1 MDINSTSNICT
12 VYDTFDF
19 SKFILTH
26 PESLQ
31 GGSFFTK
38 LNVNNDILYLQTPK
52 CISKQ
57 GIVSSSGKKSY
68 IDLMFSSDDSKFI
81 EFMENL
87 EKSCVEKIHD
97 KKNSWFTNDIDQ
109 NDIENAFTATLRPY
123 KAGKYYL
130 LRANIAPSKNLV
142 KMPTCFVFDES
153 ENKLSLDDIKPE
165 NDLITVLEIQGIKF
179 TSKSFQF
186 EIILRQ
192 ALIMS
197 NKPVFQSCVIKKNI
211 HPTPSAPVSVAA
223 FEQTLESPSIELSSV
238 SQTIHDTSENDV
250 LHQQPQLQLQ
260 PQPQP
265 QPQPQL
271 QEQEISLHVSPH
283 IEPHKEV
290 NLEKIQNAK
299 SNTKFN
305 LENQDDIDD
314 DGDDGDGNGDGNGDD
329 DRGDDTAVEKEGET
343 HKSYTKDEGKDN
355 KKNKNTNSHEI
366 KRNIVT
372 ESQIKNSA
380 NNLEKIESLEL
391 TELTDADLEIKN
403 DDNIK
408 LKKPN
413 DIYYEIYSVA
423 KEKARTARKLAFD
436 AYLEVKKIKK
446 TYMLDDSDSDFSN
459 SSSSENSDTEE
470 ESD

>member
-38 LNVNNDILYLQTPK
+38 LNINNDILYVQTPK

-68 IDLMFSSDDSKFI
+68 IDLMFSADDSKFI

-87 EKSCVEKIHD
+87 EKSCVEKIHE

-153 ENKLSLDDIKPE
+153 ENKLTLDDIKAE

-211 HPTPSAPVSVAA
+211 QHPSNTSASAPAA
-223 FEQTLESPSIELSSV
+223 TSTSTSAPEHAAISLETSSV
-238 SQTIHDTSENDV
+238 SQTIHTTPNNDTP
-250 LHQQPQLQLQ
+250 LF
-260 PQPQP
+260 
-265 QPQPQL
+265 
-271 QEQEISLHVSPH
+271 QEQTQESSRR
-283 IEPHKEV
+283 IEPHTEN
-290 NLEKIQNAK
+290 NLEKILNAK
-299 SNTKFN
+299 SNIKFN

-314 DGDDGDGNGDGNGDD
+314 DDGDVDNNDEDGD
-329 DRGDDTAVEKEGET
+329 GDDTAHDNIKGAHINDDNDNRET
-343 HKSYTKDEGKDN
+343 IDEGNTDSKNIN
-355 KKNKNTNSHEI
+355 KSILKNNSLSE
-366 KRNIVT
+366 T
-372 ESQIKNSA
+372 QIKSGA

-391 TELTDADLEIKN
+391 NELTELTEADLEIKN
-403 DDNIK
+403 DENLK

-459 SSSSENSDTEE
+459 SSSSENSDTEQ

>member
-12 VYDTFDF
+12 SYDTFDF

-38 LNVNNDILYLQTPK
+38 LNINNDVLYVQTPK

-68 IDLMFSSDDSKFI
+68 IDLMFSSDDSNFI

-130 LRANIAPSKNLV
+130 LRASIAPSKNLL
-142 KMPTCFVFDES
+142 KMPTCYVFDES

-192 ALIMS
+192 ALVVS

-211 HPTPSAPVSVAA
+211 QPSLPTTTATATATSEFTTSPENISPEVSSA
-223 FEQTLESPSIELSSV
+223 
-238 SQTIHDTSENDV
+238 SQNIDPPPNNDTSIPTSIPTSNIAPE
-250 LHQQPQLQLQ
+250 HIQ
-260 PQPQP
+260 
-265 QPQPQL
+265 
-271 QEQEISLHVSPH
+271 PH
-283 IEPHKEV
+283 IQD
-290 NLEKIQNAK
+290 NLQKII
-299 SNTKFN
+299 NTKN
-305 LENQDDIDD
+305 NKNTESDNDNDGHDDNYGHDD
-314 DGDDGDGNGDGNGDD
+314 NDGDDGRPDNVDGDHND
-329 DRGDDTAVEKEGET
+329 DRGNNNSIT
-343 HKSYTKDEGKDN
+343 DE
-355 KKNKNTNSHEI
+355 
-366 KRNIVT
+366 
-372 ESQIKNSA
+372 QIKSSPI
-380 NNLEKIESLEL
+380 NLEKIESLEL

-403 DDNIK
+403 DENMK

-413 DIYYEIYSVA
+413 DIYYEIYSAA

-459 SSSSENSDTEE
+459 SSGSENSESEE
-470 ESD
+470 DSD

>member
-1 MDINSTSNICT
+1 MDINSPSNICT

-38 LNVNNDILYLQTPK
+38 LNVNNDALYVQTPK

-57 GIVSSSGKKSY
+57 GVVSSSGKKSY
-68 IDLMFSSDDSKFI
+68 IDLMFSSDDSTFI

-87 EKSCVEKIHD
+87 EKSCVEKIHE
-97 KKNSWFTNDIDQ
+97 KRNSWFTNEIDQ
-109 NDIENAFTATLRPY
+109 NDIENAFAATLRPF

-130 LRANIAPSKNLV
+130 LRASIAPSKNLV
-142 KMPTCFVFDES
+142 KIPTCFVFDES

-192 ALIMS
+192 ALVLS
-197 NKPVFQSCVIKKNI
+197 NKPVFQSCLIKKNI
-211 HPTPSAPVSVAA
+211 QSSATPPVSIT
-223 FEQTLESPSIELSSV
+223 ERDHSHDNDNEKTKDLEPISLEISNV
-238 SQTIHDTSENDV
+238 SQTIHNTSSNNN
-250 LHQQPQLQLQ
+250 LQHTQPHTQ
-260 PQPQP
+260 PHTQ
-265 QPQPQL
+265 
-271 QEQEISLHVSPH
+271 H
-283 IEPHKEV
+283 
-290 NLEKIQNAK
+290 NLDKIIN
-299 SNTKFN
+299 
-305 LENQDDIDD
+305 
-314 DGDDGDGNGDGNGDD
+314 
-329 DRGDDTAVEKEGET
+329 
-343 HKSYTKDEGKDN
+343 N
-355 KKNKNTNSHEI
+355 KKNLKIQDGNEGNEDNKDDEYNEENEYNEDNENNEDKNERDNENQGQGENDT
-366 KRNIVT
+366 
-372 ESQIKNSA
+372 SQIKSSP

-391 TELTDADLEIKN
+391 TELTDADLEIKTDEN
-403 DDNIK
+403 LK

-413 DIYYEIYSVA
+413 DIYYEIYNAA

-459 SSSSENSDTEE
+459 ASSSSSDSDNDSNNSNDENDTEDE
-470 ESD
+470 DS

>member
-12 VYDTFDF
+12 SYDTFDF

-38 LNVNNDILYLQTPK
+38 LNINNDVLYVQTPK

-68 IDLMFSSDDSKFI
+68 IDLMFSSDDSNFI

-130 LRANIAPSKNLV
+130 LRASIAPSKNLL
-142 KMPTCFVFDES
+142 KMPTCYVFDES

-165 NDLITVLEIQGIKF
+165 NHLITVLEIQGIKF

-192 ALIMS
+192 ALVVS

-211 HPTPSAPVSVAA
+211 QPSLPTTTAIATATSEFTTSPENISPEVSSA
-223 FEQTLESPSIELSSV
+223 
-238 SQTIHDTSENDV
+238 SQNIDPPPNNDTSTPKSTLPSNIAPE
-250 LHQQPQLQLQ
+250 HIQ
-260 PQPQP
+260 
-265 QPQPQL
+265 
-271 QEQEISLHVSPH
+271 PH
-283 IEPHKEV
+283 IQD
-290 NLEKIQNAK
+290 NLQKII
-299 SNTKFN
+299 NTKN
-305 LENQDDIDD
+305 NKNTESDNDNDGHDDNYGHDGNDDD
-314 DGDDGDGNGDGNGDD
+314 DGRPDNVDGDHND
-329 DRGDDTAVEKEGET
+329 DRGNNNSIT
-343 HKSYTKDEGKDN
+343 DE
-355 KKNKNTNSHEI
+355 
-366 KRNIVT
+366 
-372 ESQIKNSA
+372 QIKSSPI
-380 NNLEKIESLEL
+380 NLEKIESLEL

-403 DDNIK
+403 DENMK

-413 DIYYEIYSVA
+413 DIYYEIYSAA

-459 SSSSENSDTEE
+459 SSGSENSESEE
-470 ESD
+470 DSD

>member
-1 MDINSTSNICT
+1 MNSISNICT
-12 VYDTFDF
+12 IYDTFDF

-38 LNVNNDILYLQTPK
+38 LNVNNDALYVQTPK

-57 GIVSSSGKKSY
+57 GVVSSSGKKSY

-87 EKSCVEKIHD
+87 EKSCVEKIHE
-97 KKNSWFTNDIDQ
+97 KRNSWFTNDIDE
-109 NDIENAFTATLRPY
+109 NDIENAFAATLRPF

-130 LRANIAPSKNLV
+130 LRASIAPSKNLV

-153 ENKLSLDDIKPE
+153 ENKLSLDDIRPE

-211 HPTPSAPVSVAA
+211 QPSFTTPVSTIASENA
-223 FEQTLESPSIELSSV
+223 RDAEPITLEVSSV
-238 SQTIHDTSENDV
+238 PKTIDDTSSKNNSE
-250 LHQQPQLQLQ
+250 HTQPRTQ
-260 PQPQP
+260 PHTQ
-265 QPQPQL
+265 
-271 QEQEISLHVSPH
+271 H
-283 IEPHKEV
+283 
-290 NLEKIQNAK
+290 NLDKII
-299 SNTKFN
+299 NTKNN
-305 LENQDDIDD
+305 LKNQGGNEDD
-314 DGDDGDGNGDGNGDD
+314 DDNANEDD
-329 DRGDDTAVEKEGET
+329 DANDNANDDANDDANE
-343 HKSYTKDEGKDN
+343 DENANED
-355 KKNKNTNSHEI
+355 
-366 KRNIVT
+366 
-372 ESQIKNSA
+372 SQIKSSP

-391 TELTDADLEIKN
+391 TELTDADLEIN
-403 DDNIK
+403 TDENLK

-413 DIYYEIYSVA
+413 DIYYEIYSAA

-459 SSSSENSDTEE
+459 SSNSDNDEDE
-470 ESD
+470 DDDNDDNDDNDNENENEND

>member
-1 MDINSTSNICT
+1 MNSISNICT
-12 VYDTFDF
+12 IYDTFDF

-38 LNVNNDILYLQTPK
+38 LNVNNDILYVQTPK

-57 GIVSSSGKKSY
+57 GVVSSSGKKSY

-87 EKSCVEKIHD
+87 EKSCVEKIHE
-97 KKNSWFTNDIDQ
+97 KRNSWFTNDIDE
-109 NDIENAFTATLRPY
+109 NDIENAFAATLRPF

-130 LRANIAPSKNLV
+130 LRASIAPSKNLV

-153 ENKLSLDDIKPE
+153 ENKLSLDDIRPE
-165 NDLITVLEIQGIKF
+165 IDLITVLEIQGIKF

-211 HPTPSAPVSVAA
+211 QHNFTTPES
-223 FEQTLESPSIELSSV
+223 TLASENARDAEPISLEVSSV
-238 SQTIHDTSENDV
+238 PQP
-250 LHQQPQLQLQ
+250 QQPQQ
-260 PQPQP
+260 PQQ
-265 QPQPQL
+265 
-271 QEQEISLHVSPH
+271 PH
-283 IEPHKEV
+283 IQH
-290 NLEKIQNAK
+290 NLEQIIK
-299 SNTKFN
+299 SKNNINFTS
-305 LENQDDIDD
+305 ESQDDKH
-314 DGDDGDGNGDGNGDD
+314 N
-329 DRGDDTAVEKEGET
+329 DDTDRDNSDDHDHDNNADNTNNDTYNE
-343 HKSYTKDEGKDN
+343 DEDYN
-355 KKNKNTNSHEI
+355 ESVNKNDNN
-366 KRNIVT
+366 KLANNV
-372 ESQIKNSA
+372 QIKSSP

-391 TELTDADLEIKN
+391 TELTDADLEIN
-403 DDNIK
+403 TDENMK

-413 DIYYEIYSVA
+413 DIYYEIYNAA

-459 SSSSENSDTEE
+459 SSNSDDNEDE
-470 ESD
+470 DEDEDEDDDDNDNNDNVDDHEHSNS

>member
-38 LNVNNDILYLQTPK
+38 LNINNDILYVQTPK

-68 IDLMFSSDDSKFI
+68 IDLMFSVDDSKFI

-87 EKSCVEKIHD
+87 EKSCVEKIHE

-153 ENKLSLDDIKPE
+153 ENKLTLDDIKPE

-211 HPTPSAPVSVAA
+211 QHPSYATATAPEHAA
-223 FEQTLESPSIELSSV
+223 ISLEISGV
-238 SQTIHDTSENDV
+238 SQMIHTTPDNDA
-250 LHQQPQLQLQ
+250 Q
-260 PQPQP
+260 
-265 QPQPQL
+265 QL
-271 QEQEISLHVSPH
+271 QEQTQESLHR
-283 IEPHKEV
+283 IEPHTEN
-290 NLEKIQNAK
+290 NLEKILNAK
-299 SNTKFN
+299 SNIKFN
-305 LENQDDIDD
+305 LENQDNIEDD
-314 DGDDGDGNGDGNGDD
+314 DNGVHGDD
-329 DRGDDTAVEKEGET
+329 DNIAHDNIKDIHINDD
-343 HKSYTKDEGKDN
+343 
-355 KKNKNTNSHEI
+355 KNKSETNDVGDTGNKNMNNSLL
-366 KRNIVT
+366 KNNSLNDT
-372 ESQIKNSA
+372 QIKNGA

-391 TELTDADLEIKN
+391 TELTELTEADLEIKN
-403 DDNIK
+403 DENLK

-459 SSSSENSDTEE
+459 SSSSEHSDTEE
-470 ESD
+470 ELESD

>member
-12 VYDTFDF
+12 SYETFDF

-38 LNVNNDILYLQTPK
+38 LNINNDVLYVQTPK

-68 IDLMFSSDDSKFI
+68 IDLMFSSDDSNFI

-130 LRANIAPSKNLV
+130 LRASIAPSKNLL
-142 KMPTCFVFDES
+142 KMPTCYVFDES

-165 NDLITVLEIQGIKF
+165 NELITVLEIQGIKF

-192 ALIMS
+192 ALVVS

-211 HPTPSAPVSVAA
+211 QPSLPTTTTTTTATATSE
-223 FEQTLESPSIELSSV
+223 FTTSPENISPELSSA
-238 SQTIHDTSENDV
+238 SQNIDPLPNTETSIPTSNIAPE
-250 LHQQPQLQLQ
+250 HIQ
-260 PQPQP
+260 
-265 QPQPQL
+265 
-271 QEQEISLHVSPH
+271 PH
-283 IEPHKEV
+283 IQD
-290 NLEKIQNAK
+290 NLQKII
-299 SNTKFN
+299 NTKN
-305 LENQDDIDD
+305 TESDNDNDNHDDNGGHDD
-314 DGDDGDGNGDGNGDD
+314 NDERPDNVDGDHNDDERGNN
-329 DRGDDTAVEKEGET
+329 
-343 HKSYTKDEGKDN
+343 KSITDE
-355 KKNKNTNSHEI
+355 
-366 KRNIVT
+366 
-372 ESQIKNSA
+372 QIKSSPI
-380 NNLEKIESLEL
+380 NLEKIESLEL

-403 DDNIK
+403 DENMK

-413 DIYYEIYSVA
+413 DIYYEIYSAA

-459 SSSSENSDTEE
+459 SSSSENSESEE
-470 ESD
+470 DSD

>member
-38 LNVNNDILYLQTPK
+38 LNINNDILYVQTPK

-68 IDLMFSSDDSKFI
+68 IDLMFSVDDSKFI

-87 EKSCVEKIHD
+87 EKSCVEKIHE

-153 ENKLSLDDIKPE
+153 ENKLTLDDIKPE

-211 HPTPSAPVSVAA
+211 LPPSTAPAPAPVPAPAQEHAA
-223 FEQTLESPSIELSSV
+223 ISLEISGV
-238 SQTIHDTSENDV
+238 SQTIHTTPDNDA
-250 LHQQPQLQLQ
+250 Q
-260 PQPQP
+260 
-265 QPQPQL
+265 QL
-271 QEQEISLHVSPH
+271 QEQTQESLHR
-283 IEPHKEV
+283 IEPHTEN
-290 NLEKIQNAK
+290 NLEKILNAK
-299 SNTKFN
+299 SNIKFN

-314 DGDDGDGNGDGNGDD
+314 DDNNDD
-329 DRGDDTAVEKEGET
+329 DNNDDIVNDNLKDIHINDDKNKSETTDAVNTG
-343 HKSYTKDEGKDN
+343 S
-355 KKNKNTNSHEI
+355 KNTNNAVLKNNSLS
-366 KRNIVT
+366 
-372 ESQIKNSA
+372 ESNVKNGS

-391 TELTDADLEIKN
+391 NELTELTEADLEIKN
-403 DDNIK
+403 DENLK

-470 ESD
+470 ELESD

>member
-1 MDINSTSNICT
+1 MDINSPSNICT

-38 LNVNNDILYLQTPK
+38 LNVNNDALYVQTPK

-57 GIVSSSGKKSY
+57 GVVSSSGKKSY
-68 IDLMFSSDDSKFI
+68 IDLMFSSDDSTFI

-87 EKSCVEKIHD
+87 EKSCVEKIHE
-97 KKNSWFTNDIDQ
+97 KRNSWFTNEIDQ
-109 NDIENAFTATLRPY
+109 NDIENAFAATLRPF

-130 LRANIAPSKNLV
+130 LRASIAPSKNLV
-142 KMPTCFVFDES
+142 KIPTCFVFDES

-192 ALIMS
+192 ALVLS
-197 NKPVFQSCVIKKNI
+197 NKPVFQSCLIKKNI
-211 HPTPSAPVSVAA
+211 QSSATPPVSIT
-223 FEQTLESPSIELSSV
+223 ERDHSHDNDNEKTKDLEPISLEISNV
-238 SQTIHDTSENDV
+238 SQTIHNTSSNNH
-250 LHQQPQLQLQ
+250 LQHTQPHTQ
-260 PQPQP
+260 PHTQ
-265 QPQPQL
+265 
-271 QEQEISLHVSPH
+271 H
-283 IEPHKEV
+283 
-290 NLEKIQNAK
+290 NLDKIIN
-299 SNTKFN
+299 
-305 LENQDDIDD
+305 
-314 DGDDGDGNGDGNGDD
+314 
-329 DRGDDTAVEKEGET
+329 
-343 HKSYTKDEGKDN
+343 N
-355 KKNKNTNSHEI
+355 KKNLKIQDGNEGNEDNKDDEYNEENEYNEDNENNEDKNERDNENQGQGENDT
-366 KRNIVT
+366 
-372 ESQIKNSA
+372 SQIKSSP

-391 TELTDADLEIKN
+391 TELTDADLEIKTDEN
-403 DDNIK
+403 LK

-413 DIYYEIYSVA
+413 DIYYEIYNAA

-459 SSSSENSDTEE
+459 ASSSSSDSDNDSNNSNDENDTEDE
-470 ESD
+470 DS

>member
-1 MDINSTSNICT
+1 MDIDSPSNICT

-26 PESLQ
+26 PESLP

-38 LNVNNDILYLQTPK
+38 LNINNDVLYLQTPK

-57 GIVSSSGKKSY
+57 GVVSSSGKKSY

-87 EKSCVEKIHD
+87 EKSCVEKIHE
-97 KKNSWFTNDIDQ
+97 KRNSWFTNDIDQ

-153 ENKLSLDDIKPE
+153 ENKLSLEDIKPE

-186 EIILRQ
+186 EIIIRQ
-192 ALIMS
+192 ALIMA
-197 NKPVFQSCVIKKNI
+197 NKPVFQSCLIRKNI
-211 HPTPSAPVSVAA
+211 SIPS
-223 FEQTLESPSIELSSV
+223 
-238 SQTIHDTSENDV
+238 
-250 LHQQPQLQLQ
+250 
-260 PQPQP
+260 
-265 QPQPQL
+265 
-271 QEQEISLHVSPH
+271 
-283 IEPHKEV
+283 
-290 NLEKIQNAK
+290 
-299 SNTKFN
+299 
-305 LENQDDIDD
+305 
-314 DGDDGDGNGDGNGDD
+314 
-329 DRGDDTAVEKEGET
+329 
-343 HKSYTKDEGKDN
+343 
-355 KKNKNTNSHEI
+355 
-366 KRNIVT
+366 T
-372 ESQIKNSA
+372 ESQREQSTISVTSDQNENENENENENIQPRIE
-380 NNLEKIESLEL
+380 NNLEKIKKAKSKVVLNLEPNDDTDNDDTGNDDTENDDTSHESKQNTQQNSHVDDSTSNLEKIDGHKVPLVTELTGLTGL
-391 TELTDADLEIKN
+391 TELTDLDLEIKN
-403 DDNIK
+403 DNDNIK

-413 DIYYEIYSVA
+413 DIYYEIYIAA

-459 SSSSENSDTEE
+459 SSGSDDSDDSG
-470 ESD
+470 ESDQSDDSEKTDV

>member
-38 LNVNNDILYLQTPK
+38 LNINNDILYVQTPK

-68 IDLMFSSDDSKFI
+68 IDLMFSVDDSKFI

-87 EKSCVEKIHD
+87 EKSCVEKIHE

-153 ENKLSLDDIKPE
+153 ENKLTLDDIKAE

-211 HPTPSAPVSVAA
+211 HPSSNASTSTPTPALAPAPEHAAISLEVSN
-223 FEQTLESPSIELSSV
+223 V
-238 SQTIHDTSENDV
+238 SQTIHETLDNDT
-250 LHQQPQLQLQ
+250 
-260 PQPQP
+260 
-265 QPQPQL
+265 PQL
-271 QEQEISLHVSPH
+271 QEKTQESSDHIKPH
-283 IEPHKEV
+283 TEN
-290 NLEKIQNAK
+290 NLEKILNAK
-299 SNTKFN
+299 SNIKFN
-305 LENQDDIDD
+305 LGNQDDNDNSDNEKDD
-314 DGDDGDGNGDGNGDD
+314 DIVRENREDIHINH
-329 DRGDDTAVEKEGET
+329 DTNNSDTTDAVNTG
-343 HKSYTKDEGKDN
+343 
-355 KKNKNTNSHEI
+355 NKNTNNPVLNNNSLSESH
-366 KRNIVT
+366 V
-372 ESQIKNSA
+372 KNVS

-391 TELTDADLEIKN
+391 NELTELTEADLEIKT
-403 DDNIK
+403 DDNLK

-470 ESD
+470 EFESD

>member
-38 LNVNNDILYLQTPK
+38 LNINNDILYVQTPK

-68 IDLMFSSDDSKFI
+68 IDLMFSVDDSKFI

-87 EKSCVEKIHD
+87 EKSCVEKIHE

-153 ENKLSLDDIKPE
+153 ENKLTLDDIKSE

-211 HPTPSAPVSVAA
+211 QHTSNTSVSTPAPAPAPAPAQEHAA
-223 FEQTLESPSIELSSV
+223 ISLEISGV
-238 SQTIHDTSENDV
+238 SQTIHTTPDNDA
-250 LHQQPQLQLQ
+250 Q
-260 PQPQP
+260 
-265 QPQPQL
+265 QL
-271 QEQEISLHVSPH
+271 QEQTQESLHR
-283 IEPHKEV
+283 IEPHTEN
-290 NLEKIQNAK
+290 NLDKILNAK
-299 SNTKFN
+299 SNIKFN

-314 DGDDGDGNGDGNGDD
+314 HDD
-329 DRGDDTAVEKEGET
+329 DDKDDDSDNDDIA
-343 HKSYTKDEGKDN
+343 HDNLKDIHIKDD
-355 KKNKNTNSHEI
+355 KNKSETTDAVNTGNKNMNNSLL
-366 KRNIVT
+366 KNNSLNDT
-372 ESQIKNSA
+372 NIKNGS

-391 TELTDADLEIKN
+391 NELNELTELTEADLEIKN
-403 DDNIK
+403 DENLK

-459 SSSSENSDTEE
+459 SSSSEHSDSEE
-470 ESD
+470 EFESD

>member
-1 MDINSTSNICT
+1 MEINSPSNICT

-26 PESLQ
+26 PEPLP
-31 GGSFFTK
+31 GGSYFTK
-38 LNVNNDILYLQTPK
+38 LNINNDILYAQTPK

-68 IDLMFSSDDSKFI
+68 IDLMFSTEDSKFI

-97 KKNSWFTNDIDQ
+97 KKNSWFTNDIDL

-179 TSKSFQF
+179 TPKSFQF

-192 ALIMS
+192 VLIMS
-197 NKPVFQSCVIKKNI
+197 NKPVFQSCLIKKNI
-211 HPTPSAPVSVAA
+211 QTPS
-223 FEQTLESPSIELSSV
+223 SISSE
-238 SQTIHDTSENDV
+238 HE
-250 LHQQPQLQLQ
+250 P
-260 PQPQP
+260 
-265 QPQPQL
+265 
-271 QEQEISLHVSPH
+271 ISLEVSSISQSIH
-283 IEPHKEV
+283 TAHDSDKLTLKEENHETLHRVEPHVEN
-290 NLEKIQNAK
+290 NLETILKTSK
-299 SNTKFN
+299 NTTNFN
-305 LENQDDIDD
+305 LETTVEKNCNDDDIDD
-314 DGDDGDGNGDGNGDD
+314 DADVDD
-329 DRGDDTAVEKEGET
+329 DADDDHHNTRDDNL
-343 HKSYTKDEGKDN
+343 KDDSSNQSKI
-355 KKNKNTNSHEI
+355 KNKIS
-366 KRNIVT
+366 
-372 ESQIKNSA
+372 
-380 NNLEKIESLEL
+380 NLEKIESLEL
-391 TELTDADLEIKN
+391 NELTELKDADLEIKN
-403 DDNIK
+403 DENLK

-413 DIYYEIYSVA
+413 DIYYEIYSAA

-459 SSSSENSDTEE
+459 SSSSENSETEDD
-470 ESD
+470 SD

>member
-1 MDINSTSNICT
+1 MNSISNICT
-12 VYDTFDF
+12 IYDTFDF

-38 LNVNNDILYLQTPK
+38 LNVNNDILYVQTPK

-57 GIVSSSGKKSY
+57 GVVSSSGKKSY

-87 EKSCVEKIHD
+87 EKSCVEKIHE
-97 KKNSWFTNDIDQ
+97 KRNSWFTNDIDE
-109 NDIENAFTATLRPY
+109 NDIENAFAATLRPF

-130 LRANIAPSKNLV
+130 LRASIAPSKNLV

-153 ENKLSLDDIKPE
+153 ENKLSLDDIRPE
-165 NDLITVLEIQGIKF
+165 IDLITVLEIQGIKF

-211 HPTPSAPVSVAA
+211 QHNFTTPES
-223 FEQTLESPSIELSSV
+223 TLASENARDAEPISLEVSSV
-238 SQTIHDTSENDV
+238 PQP
-250 LHQQPQLQLQ
+250 QQPQQ
-260 PQPQP
+260 PQ
-265 QPQPQL
+265 
-271 QEQEISLHVSPH
+271 EPH
-283 IEPHKEV
+283 IQH
-290 NLEKIQNAK
+290 NLEQIIK
-299 SNTKFN
+299 SKNSIKVTS
-305 LENQDDIDD
+305 ESQDDKH
-314 DGDDGDGNGDGNGDD
+314 N
-329 DRGDDTAVEKEGET
+329 DDTDRDNSDVHDHDNNADNTNNDTYNE
-343 HKSYTKDEGKDN
+343 DEDYN
-355 KKNKNTNSHEI
+355 ESVNKNDNN
-366 KRNIVT
+366 KLANNV
-372 ESQIKNSA
+372 QIKSSP

-391 TELTDADLEIKN
+391 TELTDADLEIN
-403 DDNIK
+403 TDENMK

-413 DIYYEIYSVA
+413 DIYYEIYNAA

-459 SSSSENSDTEE
+459 SSNSDDDDNDDDDNDDNDDDNNDDDDEP
-470 ESD
+470 SNS

>member
-1 MDINSTSNICT
+1 MDIDSPSNICT

-26 PESLQ
+26 PESLP

-38 LNVNNDILYLQTPK
+38 LNINNDVLYLQTPK

-57 GIVSSSGKKSY
+57 GVVSSSGKKSY

-87 EKSCVEKIHD
+87 EKSCVEKIHE
-97 KKNSWFTNDIDQ
+97 KRNSWFTNDIDQ

-153 ENKLSLDDIKPE
+153 ENKLSLEDIKPE

-186 EIILRQ
+186 EIIIRQ
-192 ALIMS
+192 ALIMA
-197 NKPVFQSCVIKKNI
+197 NKPVFQSCLIRKNI
-211 HPTPSAPVSVAA
+211 SIPSTVSLTTESQR
-223 FEQTLESPSIELSSV
+223 EQSTIEL
-238 SQTIHDTSENDV
+238 TGDENENDN
-250 LHQQPQLQLQ
+250 
-260 PQPQP
+260 
-265 QPQPQL
+265 
-271 QEQEISLHVSPH
+271 ENEN
-283 IEPHKEV
+283 ENE
-290 NLEKIQNAK
+290 NEKIQPRI
-299 SNTKFN
+299 
-305 LENQDDIDD
+305 E
-314 DGDDGDGNGDGNGDD
+314 
-329 DRGDDTAVEKEGET
+329 
-343 HKSYTKDEGKDN
+343 
-355 KKNKNTNSHEI
+355 
-366 KRNIVT
+366 
-372 ESQIKNSA
+372 
-380 NNLEKIESLEL
+380 NNLEKIKKAKSKVVLNLEPNDDTDNDDTCNDDTKNDDTSHESKQNTHQDSDVDGCKVPLVTGLTGLTGL
-391 TELTDADLEIKN
+391 TELTDLDLEIKN
-403 DDNIK
+403 DNDNIK

-413 DIYYEIYSVA
+413 DIYYEIYIAA

-459 SSSSENSDTEE
+459 SSGSDDSDDSNDSG
-470 ESD
+470 ESDHSDGSEKTDV

>member
-1 MDINSTSNICT
+1 MDINSASNICT

-26 PESLQ
+26 PEPLP
-31 GGSFFTK
+31 GGSYFTK
-38 LNVNNDILYLQTPK
+38 LNINNDILYVQTPK

-68 IDLMFSSDDSKFI
+68 IDLMFSTEDSKFI

-87 EKSCVEKIHD
+87 EKSCVEKIHE
-97 KKNSWFTNDIDQ
+97 KKNSWFTNDIDL

-123 KAGKYYL
+123 KAGKYHL
-130 LRANIAPSKNLV
+130 LRTNIAPSKNLV

-179 TSKSFQF
+179 TPKSFQF

-192 ALIMS
+192 VLLMS
-197 NKPVFQSCVIKKNI
+197 NKPVFQSCLIKKNI
-211 HPTPSAPVSVAA
+211 QPSSSISSSISSSAPIS
-223 FEQTLESPSIELSSV
+223 LEV
-238 SQTIHDTSENDV
+238 SQIVQTTSDNDTLLIKEETHET
-250 LHQQPQLQLQ
+250 LH
-260 PQPQP
+260 
-265 QPQPQL
+265 
-271 QEQEISLHVSPH
+271 HV
-283 IEPHKEV
+283 EPHREN
-290 NLEKIQNAK
+290 NLEKILSSKN
-299 SNTKFN
+299 SIKFN
-305 LENQDDIDD
+305 LENNTEKNSNDD
-314 DGDDGDGNGDGNGDD
+314 DNDYDHDNDD
-329 DRGDDTAVEKEGET
+329 DRDNDDVDEHTANNENHNDVAEHNTDGDKNDNGLKNNSKT
-343 HKSYTKDEGKDN
+343 KSE
-355 KKNKNTNSHEI
+355 
-366 KRNIVT
+366 
-372 ESQIKNSA
+372 IKNSS

-391 TELTDADLEIKN
+391 NELTELKDADLEIKN
-403 DDNIK
+403 GENLK

-459 SSSSENSDTEE
+459 SSSSESSENSGTED

>member
-1 MDINSTSNICT
+1 MDINSPSNICT

-38 LNVNNDILYLQTPK
+38 LNVNNDALYVQTPK
-52 CISKQ
+52 CVSKQ

-87 EKSCVEKIHD
+87 EKSCVEKIHE
-97 KKNSWFTNDIDQ
+97 KRNSWFTNDIDQ
-109 NDIENAFTATLRPY
+109 NDIENAFAATLRPF

-130 LRANIAPSKNLV
+130 LRACIAPSKNLV

-192 ALIMS
+192 ALVMS
-197 NKPVFQSCVIKKNI
+197 NKPVFQSCLIKKNI
-211 HPTPSAPVSVAA
+211 QPNVTTP
-223 FEQTLESPSIELSSV
+223 ISV
-238 SQTIHDTSENDV
+238 STVEPEHTKESAESTSSTSSTSLETSNDSHSHSHSQSMDDISSKNTSEHTQPHTQHNLDKIINSKNHEDVDKDDENDN
-250 LHQQPQLQLQ
+250 
-260 PQPQP
+260 
-265 QPQPQL
+265 
-271 QEQEISLHVSPH
+271 EE
-283 IEPHKEV
+283 
-290 NLEKIQNAK
+290 
-299 SNTKFN
+299 
-305 LENQDDIDD
+305 D
-314 DGDDGDGNGDGNGDD
+314 NGDEN
-329 DRGDDTAVEKEGET
+329 A
-343 HKSYTKDEGKDN
+343 
-355 KKNKNTNSHEI
+355 
-366 KRNIVT
+366 
-372 ESQIKNSA
+372 QIKSSP

-391 TELTDADLEIKN
+391 TELTDADLEIKSEGN
-403 DDNIK
+403 LV

-413 DIYYEIYSVA
+413 DIYYEIYNAA
-423 KEKARTARKLAFD
+423 KEKARTARKIAFD

-459 SSSSENSDTEE
+459 SSGSDSDSDNDSGNDNDDDNDNDNDSTNDKEQGENEDEDS
-470 ESD
+470 

>member
-1 MDINSTSNICT
+1 MDINSPSNICT
-12 VYDTFDF
+12 IYDTFDF

-38 LNVNNDILYLQTPK
+38 LNVNNDALYVQTPK
-52 CISKQ
+52 CVSKQ

-87 EKSCVEKIHD
+87 EKSCVEKIHE
-97 KKNSWFTNDIDQ
+97 KRNSWFTNEIDQ
-109 NDIENAFTATLRPY
+109 NDIENAFAATLRPF

-130 LRANIAPSKNLV
+130 LRASIAPSKNLV

-192 ALIMS
+192 ALVMS
-197 NKPVFQSCVIKKNI
+197 NKPVFQSCLIKKNI
-211 HPTPSAPVSVAA
+211 QSTITTP
-223 FEQTLESPSIELSSV
+223 ISV
-238 SQTIHDTSENDV
+238 STVEPEHAKESAESTSSTSSTSLETSNDSHSHSHSHSDSDSQSMDDISSKNTSEHTQPHTQHNLDKIINSKNHKDVDKDDENDN
-250 LHQQPQLQLQ
+250 
-260 PQPQP
+260 
-265 QPQPQL
+265 
-271 QEQEISLHVSPH
+271 EE
-283 IEPHKEV
+283 
-290 NLEKIQNAK
+290 
-299 SNTKFN
+299 
-305 LENQDDIDD
+305 DDSDD
-314 DGDDGDGNGDGNGDD
+314 N
-329 DRGDDTAVEKEGET
+329 
-343 HKSYTKDEGKDN
+343 
-355 KKNKNTNSHEI
+355 
-366 KRNIVT
+366 
-372 ESQIKNSA
+372 SQIKSSP

-391 TELTDADLEIKN
+391 TELTDADLEIKSEGN
-403 DDNIK
+403 LV

-413 DIYYEIYSVA
+413 DIYYEIYNAA

-459 SSSSENSDTEE
+459 SSGSD
-470 ESD
+470 SDSDNDSGNDNDDDNDNDNDNDSTNDKEQ